1 MSSSSGVSRL
11 ADLGVRATDLDLA
24 PSPTPL
30 CSVDRRESLV
40 PGLLAPA
47 FAGFPFFATAFLRLA
62 AG

>member
-1 MSSSSGVSRL
+1 MSSSSGVSRP

-30 CSVDRRESLV
+30 CSVDLLESLV

-47 FAGFPFFATAFLRLA
+47 FAGLPFLAAAFFRLA